1 MFDSLVINLVAIYNS
16 LTYLYLRIVLLKKL
30 KHIHFYLKNTVLRQ
44 DGWKYSLIKIPLVF
58 ENIIGGSWD
67 HYFPDCYTLH
77 KTTLVNF

>member
-1 MFDSLVINLVAIYNS
+1 MVFTFIFLIQLENS
-16 LTYLYLRIVLLKKL
+16 LIKKTKTHSFL
-30 KHIHFYLKNTVLRQ
+30 FKKHSIRQ

-58 ENIIGGSWD
+58 ENIIDGSLY